1 MIDALHEAGWPV
13 YPILFFGFTSLLFA
27 WRYARKPRREVLGIV
42 IALGVACLIMGCLGT
57 VAGVMLSIS
66 GVEKVPPQD
75 RWIFLIGLRESLNC
89 VGFALFLALADAVL
103 ICAGLLR
110 RGREAIRQDP
120 AA

>member
-1 MIDALHEAGWPV
+1 MGDIIHEAGWPI

-27 WRYARKPRREVLGIV
+27 WRYARQPRREVLAIV
-42 IALGVACLIMGCLGT
+42 VGFGLACIIMGCLGT
-57 VAGVMLSIS
+57 VLGVMHTIS
-66 GVEKVPPQD
+66 GVEKMPPED

-89 VGFALFLALADAVL
+89 IGAALFLALFDVVL

-110 RGREAIRQDP
+110 RGREANSET